1 MDKRTLAL
9 LAAFGASAIYG
20 INHTVAKGLMP
31 TYIQP
36 YGFILLRVLGAA
48 ILFWIISIWSPKE
61 RVEKKDWLRLLAC
74 AIFGMAINM
83 LMFFKGLSLSTPINS
98 SVMITISPIIIFLLS
113 VLILKERI
121 TILKIV
127 GILIGFGGALS
138 LILFTETT
146 AQNAENIPLGNT
158 LFLINATSYAIYLIL
173 IKPLTAKYHVITLMK
188 WLFLFGVVINLP
200 ITLQE
205 FQAVDWQQ
213 LPMNAIFQMAF
224 VVVGTTFLTYLL
236 NVFALKQ
243 LNASTIGVFMYLQP
257 LLGILY
263 AILAGSD
270 TLNVLKVFAAGLVF
284 LGVYLV
290 TKRVKSA

>member
-20 INHTVAKGLMP
+20 INHTVAKGVMP

-48 ILFWIISIWSPKE
+48 ILFWLISFWAPKE
-61 RVEKKDWLRLLAC
+61 RVEKKDWIRLLAC

-121 TILKIV
+121 TLLKII
-127 GILIGFGGALS
+127 GIFIGFGGALS
-138 LILFTETT
+138 LILFAETT
-146 AQNAENIPLGNT
+146 AQNAENIPLGNA

-188 WLFLFGVVINLP
+188 WLFLFGVIINLP
-200 ITLQE
+200 ITWNE
-205 FQAVDWQQ
+205 FQAVEWQQ
-213 LPMNAIFQMAF
+213 LPLNVIFKMTF

-263 AILAGSD
+263 AILVGSD

-290 TKRVKSA
+290 TKRVKLT

>member
-20 INHTVAKGLMP
+20 INHTVAKGVMP

-48 ILFWIISIWSPKE
+48 ILFWLISFWSPKE
-61 RVEKKDWLRLLAC
+61 RIEKKDWLRLLAC

-121 TILKIV
+121 TLLKII
-127 GILIGFGGALS
+127 GIFIGFGGALS

-188 WLFLFGVVINLP
+188 WLFLFGVIINLP
-200 ITLQE
+200 ITWNE
-205 FQAVDWQQ
+205 FQAVDWQH
-213 LPMNAIFQMAF
+213 LPMNAILQMAF

-263 AILAGSD
+263 AILVGSD

-290 TKRVKSA
+290 TKRVKLS